1 MLNNVKLET
10 DRLILR
16 NWNIQDRYNLVE
28 GLNDIE
34 VTKWKGYD
42 NYPYTLEDADKEI
55 ESILKKY
62 EKGNY
67 YNWAIVLKTENK
79 VIGRVGLYD
88 IYDNVA
94 HGGGIW
100 INRKYWNNGYA
111 TEAMKARTEFAFEE
125 LNLRK
130 IENSFF
136 EGNEVS
142 WKLQEKLGYKIEG
155 LKREAIQCKADG
167 IIKNEY
173 ITGLLKGEWMEVHS
187 KDTDI

>member
-1 MLNNVKLET
+1 MNDIKLET
-10 DRLILR
+10 ERLILR
-16 NWNIQDRYNLVE
+16 SRNKSDRYDLME

-42 NYPYTLEDADKEI
+42 NCPYTLQDADKEI
-55 ESILKKY
+55 DSILKKY
-62 EKGNY
+62 ENKNY
-67 YNWAIVLKTENK
+67 YNWAIVLKDENK

-88 IYDNVA
+88 IYDDVA

-100 INRKYWNNGYA
+100 INRKYWNKGYA
-111 TEAMKARTEFAFEE
+111 TEAMKARTTFAFEV

-136 EGNEVS
+136 EGNEAS

-155 LKREAIQCKADG
+155 LKRQAIRCRADG
-167 IIKNEY
+167 IIKNEC
-173 ITGLLKGEWMEVHS
+173 ITGLLKEEW
-187 KDTDI
+187 KK